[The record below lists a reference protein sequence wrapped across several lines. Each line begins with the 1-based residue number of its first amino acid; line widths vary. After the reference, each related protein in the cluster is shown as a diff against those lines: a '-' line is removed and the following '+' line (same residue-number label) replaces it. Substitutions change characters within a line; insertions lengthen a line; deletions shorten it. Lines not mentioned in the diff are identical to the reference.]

1 MLIADEKGG
10 LRRIR
15 LSSVCRRVSRR
26 GRILGL
32 LSRAP
37 ARRDSSARPLDE
49 QTVVGKPR
57 LQSLGIVSDL
67 TTKHAFAGSAGQRK
81 FDALPEVIALPQ
93 RQDLEMLAVVGEAAD
108 EGIKKAKR
116 QRETASK

>member
-1 MLIADEKGG
+1 MAEKCAKLVSNSAHRIQKG
-10 LRRIR
+10 LG
-15 LSSVCRRVSRR
+15 SSNPP
-26 GRILGL
+26 L
-32 LSRAP
+32 RA
-37 ARRDSSARPLDE
+37 PLDE

-108 EGIKKAKR
+108 EGITNAKR